1 MFKKILIANR
11 GDVALRV
18 LRACREMNIPNVV
31 VHSTADADS
40 MPVRLADESVCI
52 GPPSSAESYL
62 NVASIITAAG
72 ITGADAVHPGVGFL
86 AENADFAAM
95 VAEHGFEF
103 IGPEPA
109 HIALMGDK
117 VTAKTAAREL
127 TFIGPEPRHIRSM
140 GDKVEAKIT
149 AADSGLPLVPGSP
162 GAVHTL
168 DEARTIGADIG
179 YPLLVKAASGGGGRG
194 MKVAETAD
202 DLAEAFSSARS
213 EAKAAF
219 GDDTVYLERYL
230 GQPRHIEVQVIADSH
245 GNVVH
250 LGERECSIQ
259 RRHQKLF
266 EEAPSPV
273 LSAEQRAEIGGIA
286 AEATRRMGYLG
297 VGTMEFLYENGEF
310 FFIEMNTR
318 LQVEHP
324 ITEAITGVDL
334 VREQIRIAA
343 GKELSFR
350 QEDVTFTGHAI
361 ECRINAEHPETF
373 MPTPGKVTA
382 FHAAGGS
389 GIRVDS
395 CLYSGYSVPPYYD
408 SLIAKLIVHGDD
420 RAQCL
425 ARLKRAL
432 AEFVVEPIPTTL
444 DLHERLVDAPAVLD
458 GSYNIRWLEEHFL
471 SDD

>member
-18 LRACREMNIPNVV
+18 LRACQELKIPNVV

-52 GPPSSAESYL
+52 GPPSSTDSYL

-86 AENADFAAM
+86 AENADFAEI
-95 VAEHGFEF
+95 VAAHG
-103 IGPEPA
+103 
-109 HIALMGDK
+109 
-117 VTAKTAAREL
+117 L

-149 AADSGLPLVPGSP
+149 AAEAGLPLVPGSP
-162 GAVHTL
+162 GAVPTI
-168 DEARTIGADIG
+168 DEARRIGADVG

-194 MKVAETAD
+194 MKVAETEAN
-202 DLAEAFSSARS
+202 LAEAFSSARS

-230 GQPRHIEVQVIADSH
+230 GQPRHIEVQLIADSH

-286 AEATRRMGYLG
+286 AQATQRMGYLG
-297 VGTMEFLYENGEF
+297 VGTMEFLYEDGEF

-324 ITEAITGVDL
+324 ITEAVTGVDL

-343 GKELSFR
+343 GMPLSFT
-350 QEDVTFTGHAI
+350 QDEVTFTGHAI

-373 MPTPGKVTA
+373 MPTPGRVTA
-382 FHAAGGS
+382 YHAAGGP

-395 CLYSGYSVPPYYD
+395 CLYAGYSVPPHYD
-408 SLIAKLIVHGDD
+408 SLIAKLIVYGDD
-420 RAQCL
+420 RAHCL
-425 ARLKRAL
+425 SRLKRAL
-432 AEFVVEPIPTTL
+432 QEFVVEPIPTTL
-444 DLHERLVDAPAVLD
+444 ALHERLVDAPAVID

-471 SDD
+471 NDGDA

>member
-1 MFKKILIANR
+1 MFKKILITNR

-18 LRACREMNIPNVV
+18 LRACKEMNIPSVV

-52 GPPSSAESYL
+52 GPPSSADSYL
-62 NVASIITAAG
+62 NIPAILSAAA

-86 AENADFAAM
+86 SENADFAEI
-95 VAEHGFEF
+95 VA
-103 IGPEPA
+103 A
-109 HIALMGDK
+109 HD
-117 VTAKTAAREL
+117 L
-127 TFIGPEPRHIRSM
+127 TFIGPEPHHIRAM

-149 AADSGLPLVPGSP
+149 AEAAGLPLVPGSP
-162 GAVHTL
+162 GAVHTI
-168 DEARTIGADIG
+168 DEARMVAADVG

-202 DLAEAFSSARS
+202 DLAEAFSAART

-230 GQPRHIEVQVIADSH
+230 GQPRHIEVQVIADAH

-266 EEAPSPV
+266 EEAPSPA
-273 LSAEQRAEIGGIA
+273 LTAKERDEIGTIA
-286 AEATRRMGYLG
+286 AEATRKLGYLG
-297 VGTMEFLYENGEF
+297 VGTMEFLYEDGEF

-343 GKELSFR
+343 GMPLSFA
-350 QEDVTFTGHAI
+350 QKDVTFTGHAI

-382 FHAAGGS
+382 FHASGGP
-389 GIRVDS
+389 GVRVDS

-408 SLIAKLIVHGDD
+408 SLIAKLVVYGDD
-420 RAQCL
+420 RDHCL

-432 AEFVVEPIPTTL
+432 QEFVVEPIPTTL
-444 DLHERLVDAPAVLD
+444 PLHMRLVDAEGVKD
-458 GSYNIRWLEEHFL
+458 GSYNIRWLEEVFL
-471 SDD
+471 AD

>member
-1 MFKKILIANR
+1 MFKKILITNR

-18 LRACREMNIPNVV
+18 LRACKEMHIPCVV

-52 GPPSSAESYL
+52 GPPSSADSYL
-62 NVASIITAAG
+62 NVPAILSAVA

-86 AENADFAAM
+86 SENADFAEI
-95 VAEHGFEF
+95 VAAHG
-103 IGPEPA
+103 
-109 HIALMGDK
+109 
-117 VTAKTAAREL
+117 L
-127 TFIGPEPRHIRSM
+127 TFIGPEPRHIRAM

-149 AADSGLPLVPGSP
+149 AAAAGLPLVPGSP
-162 GAVHTL
+162 GAVHTIE
-168 DEARTIGADIG
+168 DAKKIASKVG

-202 DLAEAFSSARS
+202 DLAAAFSAART

-230 GQPRHIEVQVIADSH
+230 GQPRHIEIQVIADSH

-250 LGERECSIQ
+250 LGERECSVQ
-259 RRHQKLF
+259 RPEMREK
-266 EEAPSPV
+266 
-273 LSAEQRAEIGGIA
+273 IGTIA
-286 AEATRRMGYLG
+286 AEATRKMGYLG
-297 VGTMEFLYENGEF
+297 VGTMEFLFEDGEF

-343 GKELSFR
+343 GHPLSFS
-350 QEDVTFTGHAI
+350 QQDVTFTGHAI
-361 ECRINAEHPETF
+361 ECRINAEHPQTF
-373 MPTPGKVTA
+373 MPTPGKVTS
-382 FHAAGGS
+382 FHAAGGP
-389 GIRVDS
+389 GVRVES

-420 RAQCL
+420 REHCL

-432 AEFVVEPIPTTL
+432 EEFVVEPLPTTL
-444 DLHERLVDAPAVLD
+444 TLHQQLVNAPAIKD
-458 GSYNIRWLEEHFL
+458 GSYNIRWLEEVFL
-471 SDD
+471 SENEA

>member
-18 LRACREMNIPNVV
+18 LRACKEMQIPTVI

-52 GPPSSAESYL
+52 GPPSSSESYL
-62 NVASIITAAG
+62 NVAAIITAAG

-86 AENADFAAM
+86 AENADFADI
-95 VAEHGFEF
+95 VAAHG
-103 IGPEPA
+103 
-109 HIALMGDK
+109 
-117 VTAKTAAREL
+117 L

-149 AADSGLPLVPGSP
+149 AAEAGLPLVPGSP
-162 GAVHTL
+162 GAVPTL
-168 DEARTIGADIG
+168 ADARRIGAEVG

-202 DLAEAFSSARS
+202 GLAEAFSSARS

-266 EEAPSPV
+266 EEAPSPA
-273 LSAEQRAEIGGIA
+273 LSPEQRKEIGTIA
-286 AEATRRMGYLG
+286 AEATRHMGYLG
-297 VGTMEFLYENGEF
+297 VGTMEFLYENGAF

-324 ITEAITGVDL
+324 ITEEITGVDL
-334 VREQIRIAA
+334 VREQVRIAA
-343 GKELSFR
+343 GMPLSFT
-350 QEDVTFTGHAI
+350 QEDITFTGHAI

-382 FHAAGGS
+382 FHAAGGP

-395 CLYSGYSVPPYYD
+395 CLYTGYSIPPFYD
-408 SLIAKLIVHGDD
+408 SLIGKLIVYGDD
-420 RAQCL
+420 RDKCL
-425 ARLKRAL
+425 ARLRRAL
-432 AEFVVEPIPTTL
+432 AEFIVEPIPTTL
-444 DLHERLVDAPAVLD
+444 GLHERLVDAEAVKD
-458 GSYNIRWLEEHFL
+458 GSYNIRWLEEKFL
-471 SDD
+471 AGDDSGTAE

>member
-18 LRACREMNIPNVV
+18 LRACKEMQIPNVI

-52 GPPSSAESYL
+52 GPPASADSYL
-62 NVASIITAAG
+62 NVAAIITAAG
-72 ITGADAVHPGVGFL
+72 VTGADAIHPGVGFL
-86 AENADFAAM
+86 AENADFAEI
-95 VAEHGFEF
+95 VAAHG
-103 IGPEPA
+103 
-109 HIALMGDK
+109 
-117 VTAKTAAREL
+117 L
-127 TFIGPEPRHIRSM
+127 TFIGPETRHIRSM

-162 GAVHTL
+162 GAVPTL
-168 DEARTIGADIG
+168 DEAKRIGGDVG

-202 DLAEAFSSARS
+202 DLAEAFSSARA

-266 EEAPSPV
+266 EEAPSPA
-273 LSAEQRAEIGGIA
+273 LTAAQRAEIGMVA
-286 AEATRRMGYLG
+286 AEAIRRMGYLG
-297 VGTMEFLYENGEF
+297 VGTMEFLYEDGEF

-324 ITEAITGVDL
+324 ITEEITGVDL

-343 GKELSFR
+343 GLPLSFT
-350 QEDVTFTGHAI
+350 QDDITFTGHAI

-382 FHAAGGS
+382 FHAAGGP

-395 CLYSGYSVPPYYD
+395 CLYSGYAVPPFYD
-408 SLIAKLIVHGDD
+408 SLIAKLIVYGDD
-420 RAQCL
+420 RDQCL
-425 ARLKRAL
+425 SRLRRAL
-432 AEFVVEPIPTTL
+432 QEFVVEPIPTTL
-444 DLHERLVDAPAVLD
+444 GLHERLVDADAVKD
-458 GSYNIRWLEEHFL
+458 GSYNIRWLEEKFL
-471 SDD
+471 VADADSDQA

>member
-18 LRACREMNIPNVV
+18 LRACQELNIPNVV

-62 NVASIITAAG
+62 NVASIVTAAG
-72 ITGADAVHPGVGFL
+72 IAGADAVHPGVGFL
-86 AENADFAAM
+86 AKNADFAEI
-95 VAEHGFEF
+95 VAAHG
-103 IGPEPA
+103 
-109 HIALMGDK
+109 
-117 VTAKTAAREL
+117 L

-149 AADSGLPLVPGSP
+149 AAEAGLPLVPGSP
-162 GAVHTL
+162 GAVATL
-168 DEARTIGADIG
+168 EEATRIGADVG

-194 MKVAETAD
+194 MKVAESEAG
-202 DLAEAFSSARS
+202 LAEAFSSARS

-273 LSAEQRAEIGGIA
+273 LTAEQRAEIGGIA

-343 GKELSFR
+343 GMPLSFT

-373 MPTPGKVTA
+373 MPTPGRITA
-382 FHAAGGS
+382 YHAAGGP

-395 CLYSGYSVPPYYD
+395 CLYTGYSVPPYYD
-408 SLIAKLIVHGDD
+408 SLIAKLIVYGDD
-420 RAQCL
+420 RAHCL

-432 AEFVVEPIPTTL
+432 QEFVVEPIPTTL

-471 SDD
+471 SDGNS

>member
-18 LRACREMNIPNVV
+18 LRACRELNIPNVV

-52 GPPSSAESYL
+52 GPPPSSESYL

-86 AENADFAAM
+86 AENADFAEI
-95 VAEHGFEF
+95 VAAHG
-103 IGPEPA
+103 
-109 HIALMGDK
+109 
-117 VTAKTAAREL
+117 L

-149 AADSGLPLVPGSP
+149 AAEAGLPLVPGSP

-168 DEARTIGADIG
+168 EEAKRIGADVG

-202 DLAEAFSSARS
+202 NLAEAFSSARS

-273 LSAEQRAEIGGIA
+273 LTAEQRAEIGGIA

-343 GKELSFR
+343 GMELSFR

-373 MPTPGKVTA
+373 MPTPGRISA
-382 FHAAGGS
+382 FHAAGGP

-408 SLIAKLIVHGDD
+408 SLIAKLIVYGDD
-420 RAQCL
+420 RAHCL

-432 AEFVVEPIPTTL
+432 QEFIVEPIPTTL
-444 DLHERLVDAPAVLD
+444 DLHERLVDAPAVID

-471 SDD
+471 NQDD

>member
-18 LRACREMNIPNVV
+18 LRACQELQIPNVV

-52 GPPSSAESYL
+52 GPPSSADSYL
-62 NVASIITAAG
+62 NVASIVTAAG
-72 ITGADAVHPGVGFL
+72 IAGADAVHPGVGFL
-86 AENADFAAM
+86 AENADFAEI
-95 VAEHGFEF
+95 VAAHG
-103 IGPEPA
+103 
-109 HIALMGDK
+109 
-117 VTAKTAAREL
+117 L

-149 AADSGLPLVPGSP
+149 AAEAGLPLVPGSP
-162 GAVHTL
+162 GAVATL
-168 DEARTIGADIG
+168 EEATRIGADVG

-194 MKVAETAD
+194 MKVAETEAG
-202 DLAEAFSSARS
+202 LAEAFSSARS

-273 LSAEQRAEIGGIA
+273 LTAEQRAEIGGVA

-343 GKELSFR
+343 GMPLSFT

-373 MPTPGKVTA
+373 MPTPGRITA
-382 FHAAGGS
+382 YHAAGGP

-395 CLYSGYSVPPYYD
+395 CLYAGYSVPPYYD
-408 SLIAKLIVHGDD
+408 SLIAKLIVYGDD
-420 RAQCL
+420 RAHCL

-432 AEFVVEPIPTTL
+432 QEFVVEPIPTTL

-458 GSYNIRWLEEHFL
+458 GSYNIRWLEEHYL
-471 SDD
+471 SDDKA

>member
-18 LRACREMNIPNVV
+18 LRACKEMQIPNVI

-52 GPPSSAESYL
+52 GPPASAGSYL
-62 NVASIITAAG
+62 NVAAIITAAG
-72 ITGADAVHPGVGFL
+72 VTGADAIHPGVGFL
-86 AENADFAAM
+86 AENADFAEI
-95 VAEHGFEF
+95 VAAHG
-103 IGPEPA
+103 
-109 HIALMGDK
+109 
-117 VTAKTAAREL
+117 L
-127 TFIGPEPRHIRSM
+127 TFIGPETRHIRSM

-149 AADSGLPLVPGSP
+149 TADSGLPLVPGSP
-162 GAVHTL
+162 GAVPTL
-168 DEARTIGADIG
+168 DEAKRIGGDVG

-202 DLAEAFSSARS
+202 DLAEAFSSARA

-266 EEAPSPV
+266 EEAPSPA
-273 LSAEQRAEIGGIA
+273 LTAAQRAEIGRVA

-297 VGTMEFLYENGEF
+297 VGTMEFLYEDGEF

-324 ITEAITGVDL
+324 ITEEITGVDL

-343 GKELSFR
+343 GLPLSFT
-350 QEDVTFTGHAI
+350 QDDITFTGHAI

-382 FHAAGGS
+382 FHAAGGP

-395 CLYSGYSVPPYYD
+395 CLYSGYAVPPFYD
-408 SLIAKLIVHGDD
+408 SLIAKLIVYGDD
-420 RAQCL
+420 RDQCL
-425 ARLKRAL
+425 SRLRRAL
-432 AEFVVEPIPTTL
+432 QEFVVEPIPTTL
-444 DLHERLVDAPAVLD
+444 GLHERLVDADAVKE
-458 GSYNIRWLEEHFL
+458 GSYNIRWLEEKFL
-471 SDD
+471 AADSDSGQA

>member
-1 MFKKILIANR
+1 
-11 GDVALRV
+11 
-18 LRACREMNIPNVV
+18 
-31 VHSTADADS
+31 
-40 MPVRLADESVCI
+40 VRLADESVCI

-62 NVASIITAAG
+62 NVPSILAAAG

-86 AENADFAAM
+86 SENADFAEIVKA
-95 VAEHGFEF
+95 HG
-103 IGPEPA
+103 
-109 HIALMGDK
+109 
-117 VTAKTAAREL
+117 L
-127 TFIGPEPRHIRSM
+127 TFIGPETRHIRSM

-149 AADSGLPLVPGSP
+149 AANAGLPLVPGSP
-162 GAVHTL
+162 GAVHTIA
-168 DEARTIGADIG
+168 EAEKLGKTIG

-194 MKVAETAD
+194 MKVAETAA

-250 LGERECSIQ
+250 LGERECSVQ

-266 EEAPSPV
+266 EEAPSPA
-273 LSAEQRAEIGGIA
+273 LSADQRADIGRIA
-286 AEATRRMGYLG
+286 AEATRKMGYLG
-297 VGTMEFLYENGEF
+297 VGTMEFLYEDGEF

-324 ITEAITGVDL
+324 ITEEITGVDL
-334 VREQIRIAA
+334 VREQISIAA
-343 GKELSFR
+343 GEKLSFA

-382 FHAAGGS
+382 FHAAGGP
-389 GIRVDS
+389 GVRVES

-408 SLIAKLIVHGDD
+408 SLIAKLVVYGDD
-420 RAQCL
+420 RAHCL
-425 ARLKRAL
+425 ARLKRAIE
-432 AEFVVEPIPTTL
+432 EFVVEPIPTTL
-444 DLHERLVDAPAVLD
+444 ALHARLVEADAIID
-458 GSYNIRWLEEHFL
+458 GSYNIRWLEEKFL
-471 SDD
+471 ASD

>member
-18 LRACREMNIPNVV
+18 LRACKEMQIPTVI

-52 GPPSSAESYL
+52 GPPSSSESYL
-62 NVASIITAAG
+62 NVAAIITAAG

-86 AENADFAAM
+86 AENADFADI
-95 VAEHGFEF
+95 VAAHG
-103 IGPEPA
+103 
-109 HIALMGDK
+109 
-117 VTAKTAAREL
+117 L

-149 AADSGLPLVPGSP
+149 AAEAGLPLVPGSP
-162 GAVHTL
+162 GAVPTL
-168 DEARTIGADIG
+168 VDAQRIGAEVG

-202 DLAEAFSSARS
+202 GLAEAFSSARS

-266 EEAPSPV
+266 EE
-273 LSAEQRAEIGGIA
+273 
-286 AEATRRMGYLG
+286 
-297 VGTMEFLYENGEF
+297 NGEF

-324 ITEAITGVDL
+324 ITEEITGVDL
-334 VREQIRIAA
+334 VREQVRIAA
-343 GKELSFR
+343 GMPLSFT
-350 QEDVTFTGHAI
+350 QEDITFTGHAI

-382 FHAAGGS
+382 FHAAGGP

-395 CLYSGYSVPPYYD
+395 CLYSGYSIPPYYD
-408 SLIAKLIVHGDD
+408 SLIAKLIVYGDD
-420 RAQCL
+420 RDKCL
-425 ARLKRAL
+425 ARLRRAL
-432 AEFVVEPIPTTL
+432 AEFIVEPIPTTL
-444 DLHERLVDAPAVLD
+444 GLHERLVDADAVKD
-458 GSYNIRWLEEHFL
+458 GSYNIRWLEEKFL
-471 SDD
+471 AGDDSGTAE

>member
-1 MFKKILIANR
+1 MFKKILITNR

-18 LRACREMNIPNVV
+18 LRACKELNIPSVV

-52 GPPSSAESYL
+52 GPPSSASSYL
-62 NVASIITAAG
+62 NVPAILSAVA

-86 AENADFAAM
+86 SENADFAEI
-95 VAEHGFEF
+95 VAAHG
-103 IGPEPA
+103 
-109 HIALMGDK
+109 
-117 VTAKTAAREL
+117 L
-127 TFIGPEPRHIRSM
+127 TFIGPEPHHIRAM

-149 AADSGLPLVPGSP
+149 AAAAGLPLVPGSP
-162 GAVHTL
+162 GAVDTIE
-168 DEARTIGADIG
+168 DAKNIGAEVG

-194 MKVAETAD
+194 MKVAKTED
-202 DLAEAFSSARS
+202 NLAEALSAARS

-230 GQPRHIEVQVIADSH
+230 GQPRHIEVQVIADKH

-250 LGERECSIQ
+250 LGERECSVQ

-266 EEAPSPV
+266 EEAPSPA
-273 LSAEQRAEIGGIA
+273 LTAQLRNKIGTIA
-286 AEATRRMGYLG
+286 AKATRKMGYLG
-297 VGTMEFLYENGEF
+297 VGTMEFLFEDGEF

-334 VREQIRIAA
+334 VREQIHIAA
-343 GKELSFR
+343 GQPLSFT
-350 QEDVTFTGHAI
+350 QEDVTFSGHAI

-373 MPTPGKVTA
+373 MPTPGKVTS
-382 FHAAGGS
+382 FHAAGGP
-389 GIRVDS
+389 GVRIES

-420 RAQCL
+420 RTHCL

-432 AEFVVEPIPTTL
+432 EEFVVEPIPTTL
-444 DLHERLVDAPAVLD
+444 PLHQRLVEAPAIKD
-458 GSYNIRWLEEHFL
+458 GSYDIRWLEEVFL
-471 SDD
+471 PETVSQ

>member
-1 MFKKILIANR
+1 MFKKILITNR

-18 LRACREMNIPNVV
+18 QRACKEMNIPSVV

-52 GPPSSAESYL
+52 GPPSSAGSYL
-62 NVASIITAAG
+62 NVPAILSAVA

-86 AENADFAAM
+86 SENADFAEI
-95 VAEHGFEF
+95 VAAHG
-103 IGPEPA
+103 
-109 HIALMGDK
+109 
-117 VTAKTAAREL
+117 L
-127 TFIGPEPRHIRSM
+127 TFIGPEPRHIRAM

-149 AADSGLPLVPGSP
+149 AAAAGLPLVPGSP
-162 GAVHTL
+162 GAVDTIE
-168 DEARTIGADIG
+168 DAKKIGAEVG

-194 MKVAETAD
+194 MKVAETKD
-202 DLAEAFSSARS
+202 DLPEAFSAARS

-219 GDDTVYLERYL
+219 GDDTVYMERYL

-250 LGERECSIQ
+250 LGERECSVQ

-266 EEAPSPV
+266 EEAPSPA
-273 LSAEQRAEIGGIA
+273 LTAEMRDKIGTIA
-286 AEATRRMGYLG
+286 AEATRKMGYLG
-297 VGTMEFLYENGEF
+297 VGTMEFLFEDSKF

-343 GKELSFR
+343 GHPLSFT
-350 QEDVTFTGHAI
+350 QEDVAFTGHAI

-373 MPTPGKVTA
+373 MPTPGKVTS
-382 FHAAGGS
+382 FHAAGGP
-389 GIRVDS
+389 GVRIES
-395 CLYSGYSVPPYYD
+395 CLYSGYAVPPYYD

-420 RAQCL
+420 REHCL

-432 AEFVVEPIPTTL
+432 QEFVVEPIPTTL
-444 DLHERLVDAPAVLD
+444 TLHQKLVDAPAIKD
-458 GSYNIRWLEEHFL
+458 GSYNIRWLEEVFL
-471 SDD
+471 PKTQNY